1 MDNFLD
7 LDKIKEQSESDSYAE
22 NLNKIREL
30 SCDVRVLELLDPSS
44 GLVNVLAE
52 IIERCKRIPELE
64 MVERNF
70 MNIDNFEAEA

>member
-22 NLNKIREL
+22 NLNKSREL

>member
-30 SCDVRVLELLDPSS
+30 SGDVRVLELLDPSS

-64 MVERNF
+64 MVERKV
-70 MNIDNFEAEA
+70 MNIDNCEAEA

>member
-30 SCDVRVLELLDPSS
+30 SGDVRVLELLDPSS

-52 IIERCKRIPELE
+52 IVERCKRIPELE